1 MRMWTSVAIQ
11 VVVPVFFLAPFLR
24 AEEAKLTNRYF
35 LSGDG
40 TVSLTNPKTNRSV
53 RVHYRTEEGTY
64 PQEARQE
71 IDRLFGVSANSG
83 DHISL
88 RLVSALDYVE
98 DQFDLPIVLISGYRS
113 EEYNSNLRAK
123 GGGAAKASMHIEGM
137 AADIKVRKNLGKKI
151 WESVKAIGCCGI
163 GFYGGDS
170 VHIDTGPARYWTQA
184 TSKVRTNI
192 SENNKQVMVRTDQD
206 IYRPGEKIE
215 VKLARITA
223 YPVSMMSGFT
233 LVRDGQE
240 PQDFSFDGKGTECH
254 PVREAAE
261 RAVMWTVPENFSP
274 AERLRFRLRFCDKQ
288 FPEMP
293 DQIESNE
300 IAVR

>member
-1 MRMWTSVAIQ
+1 MKAYQ
-11 VVVPVFFLAPFLR
+11 VSLHIGLIAFLFLPGFLR
-24 AEEAKLTNRYF
+24 AEETKMTNRYF

-40 TVSLTNPKTNRSV
+40 TVSLTNAKTNRSA
-53 RVHYRTEEGTY
+53 RIHYRHEDGTY

-71 IDRLFGVSANSG
+71 IDGLFGVSTDSG

-98 DQFDLPIVLISGYRS
+98 DQFDLPIVVISGYRS
-113 EEYNSNLRAK
+113 EEYNGNLRAK
-123 GGGAAKASMHIEGM
+123 GGGAAKASLHIEGM
-137 AADIKVRKNLGKKI
+137 AADIKVRKNLAKKI
-151 WESVKAIGCCGI
+151 WESVKEMRCCGI

-192 SENNKQVMVRTDQD
+192 SENNKQIMVRTDQD
-206 IYRPGEKIE
+206 IYRAGEKVE

-223 YPVSMMSGFT
+223 YPVNLLGGFSI
-233 LVRDGQE
+233 VRDGQE
-240 PQDFSFDGKGTECH
+240 PQDFSFDGKGTECL

-261 RAVMWTVPENFSP
+261 RAVTWTIPENFSR
-274 AERLRFRLRFCDKQ
+274 AERIRFRLRFCDKQ